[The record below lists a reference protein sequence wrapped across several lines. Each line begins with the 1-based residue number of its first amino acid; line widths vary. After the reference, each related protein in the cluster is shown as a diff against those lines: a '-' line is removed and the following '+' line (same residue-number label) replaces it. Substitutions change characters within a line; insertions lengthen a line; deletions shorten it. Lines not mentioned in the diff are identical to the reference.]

1 MAVDIP
7 KTVLKKLIVFTIAM
21 VFGPLVTFFGTQW
34 LFGRNDLV
42 SGGLAALVANVV
54 LVGYLIVAFTEDLP
68 VEHTKEKL
76 DDVKLD

>member
-1 MAVDIP
+1 M
-7 KTVLKKLIVFTIAM
+7 
-21 VFGPLVTFFGTQW
+21 
-34 LFGRNDLV
+34 
-42 SGGLAALVANVV
+42 ANVV